1 MQARIIVTDPP
12 TPTRFFE
19 LCLHHNNFP
28 EWEWMIA
35 PSPLPESNS
44 EQILSLAG
52 PVTDWSSAPESLRNL
67 GPGWTT
73 LNTNDREW
81 VRKELLAPLIAHLKA
96 HLARVRD
103 FATLCGSPAELYPAM
118 NSMLEQAE
126 RDYLFT
132 ARTPFT
138 LTGRWRREHM
148 NDSHPEQD
156 TPLAHDAGILQ
167 IFTPDGTSLL
177 MQCPIERWR
186 DGLYWISNLEE
197 DFFGAFV
204 PGLMVAYL
212 DCLPAGF
219 LSQDN
224 EDSLAPPPESLH
236 PDLQAW
242 MIATI
247 LWPDEIHPDPEH
259 ILDNLRERAEE
270 LSPTAIGR
278 AGQQYSKHL
287 AIARV
292 IENRSVE
299 EILDEFTTFDE

>member
-1 MQARIIVTDPP
+1 MQARIIVADPP
-12 TPTRFFE
+12 TTTRYFE

-35 PSPLPESNS
+35 PSPLPESNT
-44 EQILSLAG
+44 EQIMSLAG
-52 PVTDWSSAPESLRNL
+52 PVADWSSAPESLRSL

-73 LNTNDREW
+73 LNSNDREW
-81 VRKELLAPLIAHLKA
+81 VRKELLASLIAHLKT

-103 FATLCGSPAELYPAM
+103 FATLCGSPADLYPAM

-138 LTGRWRREHM
+138 LTARWRREDII
-148 NDSHPEQD
+148 DSYPDQD
-156 TPLAHDAGILQ
+156 IPAELHAGILQ
-167 IFTPDGTSLL
+167 IFTPNGTSLL
-177 MQCPIERWR
+177 MQCAIERWR

-197 DFFGAFV
+197 DFRGAFV

-212 DCLPAGF
+212 DCLPAGS
-219 LSQDN
+219 LSQE

-236 PDLQAW
+236 PELQAW

-259 ILDNLRERAEE
+259 ILEDFRERAEE

-278 AGQQYSKHL
+278 SGQQYSKRL

-299 EILDEFTTFDE
+299 EILDEFSTFNE

>member
-12 TPTRFFE
+12 TTTRYFE

-35 PSPLPESNS
+35 PSPLPESNT
-44 EQILSLAG
+44 EQIMSLAG
-52 PVTDWSSAPESLRNL
+52 PVADWSSAPESIRSL

-73 LNTNDREW
+73 LNSNDREW
-81 VRKELLAPLIAHLKA
+81 VRKELLASLIAHLKT

-103 FATLCGSPAELYPAM
+103 FATLCGSPADLYPAM

-138 LTGRWRREHM
+138 LTARWRREDII
-148 NDSHPEQD
+148 DSYPDQD
-156 TPLAHDAGILQ
+156 IPAELYAGILQ
-167 IFTPDGTSLL
+167 IFTPNGTSLL
-177 MQCPIERWR
+177 MQCAIERWR

-197 DFFGAFV
+197 DFRGAFV

-212 DCLPAGF
+212 DCLPAGS
-219 LSQDN
+219 LSQE

-236 PDLQAW
+236 PELQAW

-247 LWPDEIHPDPEH
+247 LWPDEIHPDLEH
-259 ILDNLRERAEE
+259 ILEDFRERAEE

-278 AGQQYSKHL
+278 SGQQYSKRL

-299 EILDEFTTFDE
+299 EILDEFSTFNE